1 MWLTNFSR
9 GVWWQLGALGA
20 TLLNVIEGGK
30 KRRASSSRTG
40 VDIGS
45 LLQALPEAAFLLES
59 KGLIANCNQAAETL
73 AGQNRGELLGT
84 DVESWLRRRL
94 ESEEDIRLLLSRALQ
109 GEPVRSGHLIFRCAS
124 GDTMRVMVSVNPVC
138 DRAGKF
144 SGVLLTLQDVTELSA
159 LQRSSDANERQV
171 AVGQMTAGLVHDFN
185 NVLNTIN
192 DAVAVLELDRQR
204 SGHDQTVLGIIGNAV
219 HYGAE
224 TIRNTRK
231 YLSGSK
237 EKPSRVDV
245 RKLIE
250 EVLEFTN
257 PVLQTHSGVT
267 VVRETQDCGFVNA
280 SADELRRA
288 LTNLVLN
295 ALDAMPEGGT
305 LTVACSPNNGQVLVS
320 LRDTGVGIS
329 PEAHN
334 KIFSAYYTTKAKG
347 TGLGL
352 AGARRAIQA
361 QGGGIRFESAV
372 GEGTTFYVTL
382 PLANEEEKQKPSAA

>member
-1 MWLTNFSR
+1 MWLTNFSK

-30 KRRASSSRTG
+30 KRRAGNSRSG

-45 LLQALPEAAFLLES
+45 VLQALPDAIFLLGS
-59 KGLIANCNQAAETL
+59 KGLIANCNQAAEKL
-73 AGQNRGELLGT
+73 AGQNRGALLGT
-84 DVESWLRRRL
+84 GVESWLRQRL
-94 ESEEDIRLLLSRALQ
+94 EGDEDIRLFLSRALH
-109 GEPVRSGHLIFRCAS
+109 GEAVRSGHLIFQCAS
-124 GDTMRVMVSVNPVC
+124 GDTMRLIVSANPVC

-192 DAVAVLELDRQR
+192 DAVAVLEMDHQR

-245 RKLIE
+245 HKLIE

-257 PVLQTHSGVT
+257 PVLQTHSGVK
-267 VVRETQDCGFVNA
+267 VVRETRNCGFVNA

-288 LTNLVLN
+288 FTNLVLN

-305 LTVACSPNNGQVLVS
+305 LTVACAPSNGQVLVS

-329 PEAHN
+329 PEAQK

-361 QGGGIRFESAV
+361 QGGGIRFESAL

-382 PLANEEEKQKPSAA
+382 PLANEEEKEKPSAA